1 MDVVNVD
8 GSNGDTTQNAAI
20 SIHSYPYSPE
30 DLAFINLIEEE
41 TKALFN
47 PGDEYESPSILREK
61 AKAFGNRKGFA
72 VATEGFKLVCTRSAE
87 PTYAKNKKSRRK
99 LAPIDKQRKR
109 ATTRCGCSFEI
120 RYSPKNQRDKA
131 DKSIKITFVN
141 GKHDNGCKPS
151 SSQLSEEKRKSG
163 TVTASIHEQQIK
175 SILTVMKTGT
185 KVPTST
191 LRELMK
197 PLYPPGFSLDAKHI
211 FNFRLK
217 VKRMISSGI
226 ADDIATLTITQEHES
241 DLVTTIDCDAPE
253 FLTEVFTHFQEL
265 LSDSLMDMNDFH
277 QMTTYLDS
285 LVECDDTFDYR
296 ISRSNLGHPTGFCW
310 QTGVMRRDF
319 ELHGDVIFADT
330 LGKAKNNKGW
340 PNVSTVMLDGEG
352 KICLPSEG
360 ITIIEKVDGYGWK
373 IRVTCEMT
381 PGRSLTDIK
390 IIFAD
395 GIMIGET
402 LLKKLG
408 IEDTCKLVLDRHHL
422 VSEDIGTWPAEFGL
436 SAWSNLLKEDLVVM
450 VDTPFEAIYF
460 DALERLRGK
469 VQHNHKWATYVEDW
483 IHKKRHLFAW
493 HIVRTYPGN
502 LHRHGNAPAET
513 MNLYLEKI
521 P

>member
-8 GSNGDTTQNAAI
+8 GSNGDTTQNTAI
-20 SIHSYPYSPE
+20 PIPSYPYSPE

-151 SSQLSEEKRKSG
+151 SSQLSVEKRKSG
-163 TVTASIHEQQIK
+163 AVTASIHEQQIK

-226 ADDIATLTITQEHES
+226 ADDIATLTITQEHEF
-241 DLVTTIDCDAPE
+241 DICPYFPE
-253 FLTEVFTHFQEL
+253 IVPPLTC
-265 LSDSLMDMNDFH
+265 S
-277 QMTTYLDS
+277 
-285 LVECDDTFDYR
+285 
-296 ISRSNLGHPTGFCW
+296 
-310 QTGVMRRDF
+310 
-319 ELHGDVIFADT
+319 
-330 LGKAKNNKGW
+330 
-340 PNVSTVMLDGEG
+340 
-352 KICLPSEG
+352 
-360 ITIIEKVDGYGWK
+360 
-373 IRVTCEMT
+373 
-381 PGRSLTDIK
+381 
-390 IIFAD
+390 
-395 GIMIGET
+395 
-402 LLKKLG
+402 
-408 IEDTCKLVLDRHHL
+408 
-422 VSEDIGTWPAEFGL
+422 
-436 SAWSNLLKEDLVVM
+436 LKERRMTCPGGAHKETDL
-450 VDTPFEAIYF
+450 
-460 DALERLRGK
+460 
-469 VQHNHKWATYVEDW
+469 
-483 IHKKRHLFAW
+483 
-493 HIVRTYPGN
+493 
-502 LHRHGNAPAET
+502 
-513 MNLYLEKI
+513 
-521 P
+521 